1 MIGHWRND
9 ATAFSTLLGCAAQML
24 RQSPYREGCVVRL
37 PMRGT
42 LLVTGDLHD
51 SVHGLERAVHL
62 ARLSDDLSHGLVV
75 HELIHGEHV
84 TDGIDRSHRMLAM
97 LAELILAH
105 PLQVHPLLANHEIA
119 QCKRQKISKNGVE
132 SVECFDA
139 GLEWA
144 FGDDADIAGAAVA
157 DFIRAMPLAILC
169 DNGLMVSHSLPA
181 EGSMRRFDMRVL
193 ERALHDED
201 FDAPDG
207 AAYLMTWG
215 RNQSAVQLT
224 ALAREW
230 GVRTFVVGHTHVAH
244 GVEFRSPNL
253 VIVNSDHSAA
263 KYIEVPLSKPVE
275 SAEALASQA
284 KPLLLDDGGTEDI
297 SSDESMGES
306 AL

>member
-9 ATAFSTLLGCAAQML
+9 ATAFSTLLGRAAEVM
-24 RQSPYREGCVVRL
+24 RTSPYREGCVVRL
-37 PMRGT
+37 PKRGT

-51 SVHGLERAVHL
+51 SVEGLECAVRL
-62 ARLSDDLSHGLVV
+62 ARLTEGLDHSMVL
-75 HELIHGEHV
+75 HELIHSEHV

-119 QCKRQKISKNGVE
+119 QCRRQKISKSGVD
-132 SVECFDA
+132 SVDCFDA

-157 DFIRAMPLAILC
+157 AFIRAMPLAILC

-181 EGSMRRFDMRVL
+181 EGSMRWFDVRVL

-201 FDAPDG
+201 FDVPDG

-215 RNQSAVQLT
+215 RNHAASQLAT
-224 ALAREW
+224 LAREW
-230 GVRTFVVGHTHVAH
+230 GVKTFVVGHTHVAD
-244 GVEFRSPNL
+244 GVAFRMPNL
-253 VIVNSDHSAA
+253 VVINSDHSSA
-263 KYIEVPLSKPVE
+263 KCIEVDVSQPIAAADV
-275 SAEALASQA
+275 LARQA
-284 KPLLLDDGGTEDI
+284 KPLLGGLGGLGAASEERD
-297 SSDESMGES
+297 
-306 AL
+306 L